1 MVEFTRAPW
10 INVIANP
17 AFGFRLA
24 APPPGLIVSDR
35 RVSGDDAHSL
45 TVSIDTAIRLMALW
59 RGHQRKFS
67 YHRDMTTQYPAIG
80 SKWKERDVRV
90 ARTVQ
95 IIRYDVAKRRVRI
108 ACLETDRLTW
118 AKLERF
124 NGKSGG
130 YAPY

>member
-1 MVEFTRAPW
+1 
-10 INVIANP
+10 
-17 AFGFRLA
+17 
-24 APPPGLIVSDR
+24 
-35 RVSGDDAHSL
+35 
-45 TVSIDTAIRLMALW
+45 MAQFCGYGG
-59 RGHQRKFS
+59 GHERKLS

-108 ACLETDRLTW
+108 ACLETERLTW

>member
-1 MVEFTRAPW
+1 MGYHCR
-10 INVIANP
+10 P
-17 AFGFRLA
+17 A
-24 APPPGLIVSDR
+24 
-35 RVSGDDAHSL
+35 
-45 TVSIDTAIRLMALW
+45 MAQFLPLR
-59 RGHQRKFS
+59 RGHERKLS

-90 ARTVQ
+90 VRTVQ